1 MKDELRICAA
11 QLRAAD
17 FDRYIA
23 AAMAPSGARPD
34 LTALYCFHHEL
45 GRIADVISEP
55 LPGEIRLQWWR
66 DAIAGEGHGDVSGNP
81 TAALLLAA
89 VKRGT
94 LAADDLQAMI
104 DARAAALYADP
115 PATMDE
121 TERRL
126 SATSGALLRAAGGI
140 LTGEGWQTIERA
152 ARAGGLAEGLVG
164 IVRNLGYDASHGRI
178 ALPLDL
184 LAEHNV
190 HTGALLAGEEPEGLR
205 AALASVLDR
214 ASECLGIF
222 RRESRSLP
230 KSVLPAFAGL
240 ALLRRRI
247 AMLRKPRLLL
257 APPPAMTPL
266 GIVFRIWLGRH
277 RRFG

>member
-1 MKDELRICAA
+1 MQDDLKVCAA
-11 QLRAAD
+11 QLRAVD

-23 AAMAPSGARPD
+23 AAMAPSHARPD
-34 LTALYCFHHEL
+34 LTALYCFHHEI
-45 GRIADVISEP
+45 GRIADIISEP

-81 TAALLLAA
+81 VAALLLAA
-89 VKRGT
+89 IDRGT
-94 LAADDLQAMI
+94 IAADDLQAMI
-104 DARAAALYADP
+104 DARAAALYAEP

-126 SATSGALLRAAGGI
+126 SATSGALLRTAGGI

-152 ARAGGLAEGLVG
+152 ARAGGLTEGLVG
-164 IVRNLGYDASHGRI
+164 LVRNLGYDASHGRI

-190 HTGALLAGEEPEGLR
+190 HTGDLLAGREPEGLR

-222 RRESRSLP
+222 RRESSGLP
-230 KSVLPAFAGL
+230 RTVLPAFAGL
-240 ALLRRRI
+240 ALVRRRI

-257 APPPAMTPL
+257 ASPPEMTPL
-266 GIVFRIWLGRH
+266 GVVVRIWFGRH
-277 RRFG
+277 RRYC